1 MTSITQGDIIST
13 LQVFEEY
20 HFSKY
25 FLLITE
31 PEPGEVLE
39 RSARD
44 LRHTKAHRG
53 AFKVQQVDELF

>member
-39 RSARD
+39 GAARD
-44 LRHTKAHRG
+44 LRHAKAN
-53 AFKVQQVDELF
+53 

>member
-39 RSARD
+39 GAARD
-44 LRHTKAHRG
+44 LRHTKAN
-53 AFKVQQVDELF
+53 